1 MPLKITDP
9 AKQIGTLN
17 KWADW
22 IEARLHTHDNR
33 ILSVAKTAA
42 ATGGGGIESVSFTA
56 PPQAIITGS
65 PVLPPSGTINWA
77 WAPEQPGAV
86 FETQGPGLGNLQTT
100 VQNFGGP
107 SPTTYSITG
116 TANSTPATAYM
127 SIQGQGFFGGG
138 TPSGWTIFPGAS
150 ANLFFKRL
158 PSSPIAAASGSTGG
172 VSWAANMWI
181 ITGSPTNVQATGTA
195 GASGTLAFPGNN
207 VLGNALMVRM
217 VTYTLTSQ
225 PIPVPAV
232 SDSLGNSYIPI
243 IRQTVNPSGSN
254 VLTNWIFI
262 VPSCLAGANT
272 VTYTFNDP
280 LGHSGTIDICEIG
293 PISGGTFIPSFGPLS
308 PLAVPPVSLG
318 SLGNGGV
325 VGILP
330 VLSGGSG
337 TSTSTGTAGNIVLS
351 VSPTLTG
358 TTTLPIVNMTGLMNQ
373 YNGISTVAGGIPSEL
388 AQVNSVSQTA
398 NIGLTLLYTTT
409 ATAIFRISGS
419 LTLQT
424 VAGTGSTLPNIN
436 FQWVDPDN
444 SQTQSMSFVSSLP
457 QANTSTTTCSFTHSF
472 AAKTGSQIKY
482 QTGDSLAFVTSGS
495 PSANY
500 SVRFRLEQL

>member
-77 WAPEQPGAV
+77 WAPEQPGSV
-86 FETQGPGLGNLQTT
+86 FETQGPGLGSLQTT
-100 VQNFGGP
+100 VQTSGKSTLG
-107 SPTTYSITG
+107 TLSITG
-116 TANSTPATAYM
+116 AATSTPATAYLCLH
-127 SIQGQGFFGGG
+127 GAGLTPG
-138 TPSGWTIFPGAS
+138 TPSGWTSVPSTSSGFFFKQLPTSPTAS
-150 ANLFFKRL
+150 ASESFSVDWL
-158 PSSPIAAASGSTGG
+158 AA
-172 VSWAANMWI
+172 MWI
-181 ITGSPTNVQATGTA
+181 VTGLPANIQGAGAA

-207 VLGNALMVRM
+207 VLGDALMVTMR
-217 VTYTLTSQ
+217 TYTLVGQ

-232 SDSLGNSYIPI
+232 SDSLGNVYIPI
-243 IRQTVNPSGSN
+243 IRQTVNTSGSDI
-254 VLTNWIFI
+254 LTNWIFI

-280 LGHSGTIDICEIG
+280 LGHSGTITICEIG
-293 PISGGTFIPSFGPLS
+293 PLTGSSFIPSFGPLS
-308 PLAVPPVSLG
+308 PLAVPPVSLA
-318 SLGNGGV
+318 SVGNGGT

-330 VLSGGSG
+330 VVSGGSG

-409 ATAIFRISGS
+409 ANAIFRISGS

-444 SQTQSMSFVSSLP
+444 STIQSMSFVAALP
-457 QANTSTTTCSFTHSF
+457 QANTNTTTCSFTHSF